1 MTLRRRDSPR
11 VVILRAS
18 LFRRGGPLHL
28 FAFYSLLFALSPLL
42 LALSFSRRTKTA
54 SPVVSRRTMLVLVA
68 VLVRLQTSGFRLQA
82 PSTKNQERLFAL
94 NSQLSVLSFCPN
106 IFLPLRPRAQAPAW
120 ARTARRLL
128 PAAARSPLF
137 PFHTL
142 GSHCALQGTAG
153 DSGSTMGSTN
163 NRVFGFLDLGSGMR

>member
-1 MTLRRRDSPR
+1 MKSIDFGIWYLSFAVACPVSGSCSSLASQDPPGRTLSP
-11 VVILRAS
+11 S
-18 LFRRGGPLHL
+18 LPTLNSPSYL
-28 FAFYSLLFALSPLL
+28 FA
-42 LALSFSRRTKTA
+42 
-54 SPVVSRRTMLVLVA
+54 
-68 VLVRLQTSGFRLQA
+68 QTS
-82 PSTKNQERLFAL
+82 
-94 NSQLSVLSFCPN
+94 FCL
-106 IFLPLRPRAQAPAW
+106 LPLRPRAQAPAW

-163 NRVFGFLDLGSGMR
+163 NHQLRPIFLPFHLFVFYSLLFALCPLLFDKRSLAVSRAHYRPRPVHEKIPAKSLCH